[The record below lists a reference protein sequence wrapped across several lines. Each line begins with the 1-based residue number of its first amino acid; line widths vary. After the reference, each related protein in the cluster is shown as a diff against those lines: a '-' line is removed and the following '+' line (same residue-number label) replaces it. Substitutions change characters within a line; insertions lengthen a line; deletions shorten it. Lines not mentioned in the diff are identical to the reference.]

1 MIIFVEQ
8 RTTGNNGFY
17 LEDTKLKGSRFVNTS
32 EYDVIVVGG

>member
-17 LEDTKLKGSRFVNTS
+17 LEDTKLKGSRLVNTS
-32 EYDVIVVGG
+32 EYNVVVGG